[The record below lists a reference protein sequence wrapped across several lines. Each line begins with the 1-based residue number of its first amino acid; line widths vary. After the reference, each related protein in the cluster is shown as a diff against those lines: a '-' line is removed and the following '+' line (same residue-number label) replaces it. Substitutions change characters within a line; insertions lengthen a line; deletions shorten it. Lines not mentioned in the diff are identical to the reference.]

1 MRDCSSKAAMA
12 SSWVRD
18 ATWCLFSLLDDKHHD
33 HVGVLISAAVS
44 YKFRS
49 SGLREELPERRS
61 RSPRRGDA
69 FLSAR
74 GGGDDD
80 IPEDP
85 AWDCSGTHPPVQ
97 LCSRSHEAAIKYGLV
112 IDCSVRDLSIWL
124 FSGRVICAPSVLPG
138 RIGEVNI

>member
-33 HVGVLISAAVS
+33 HVGVLIISAAVS

-97 LCSRSHEAAIKYGLV
+97 LCSRSHELQSSTG
-112 IDCSVRDLSIWL
+112 SLSIARFVTSAFGFFPDGL
-124 FSGRVICAPSVLPG
+124 FVRHRFYQAGS
-138 RIGEVNI
+138 EK